1 MNCRKQGKRK
11 LRRSSRRTP
20 CLLAWTLAA
29 ALAVGLPLA
38 AQVPQILP
46 EAVREVGIDQRLNE
60 QAPLDL
66 EFRDETG
73 GAVRLGDYFG
83 ERPVV
88 LTLVYY
94 ECPVLCTMVLNG
106 VVRSLRP
113 LSFSA
118 GKEFEL
124 VTVSIS
130 PTETPAQAAEKK
142 DIHVRHYDR
151 EGAEDGWHFLTG
163 DQEAIGKLTEAVG
176 FHYTFDQ
183 ETGLYAHASGMMVLT
198 PEGRLSRYFYGI
210 EYSARDLR
218 LALIEAS
225 DNRIGSP
232 VDRVLLYCYQY
243 DPTTGKYG
251 LVIMRV
257 IRLAGLATVLLLGG
271 FILLSVRRERRA
283 TRVNG
288 KAKLKEA

>member
-1 MNCRKQGKRK
+1 MRKSTHRGRHGRNA
-11 LRRSSRRTP
+11 L
-20 CLLAWTLAA
+20 CLTTL
-29 ALAVGLPLA
+29 ALAVALPGLPTA

-46 EAVREVGIDQRLNE
+46 QAVQEVGIDQRLNE
-60 QAPLDL
+60 QVPLDL
-66 EFRDETG
+66 EFQDETG
-73 GAVRLGDYFG
+73 RTVRLGDYFG
-83 ERPVV
+83 RKPVL

-94 ECPVLCTMVLNG
+94 KCPMLCTMVLNG
-106 VVRSLRP
+106 VVRTLRP

-142 DIHVRHYDR
+142 AIHVRSYGR
-151 EGAEDGWHFLTG
+151 PGSAEGWHFLTG
-163 DQEAIGKLTEAVG
+163 EEEAIRRLTEAVG
-176 FHYTFDQ
+176 FRYTFDP
-183 ETGLYAHASGMMVLT
+183 ETGLYAHASGMILLT

-218 LALIEAS
+218 LAVIEAS
-225 DNRIGSP
+225 ESRIGSP

-257 IRLAGLATVLLLGG
+257 IRVAGIATLLLLGG
-271 FILLSVRRERRA
+271 FILLSIRRERRVH
-283 TRVNG
+283 TNG
-288 KAKLKEA
+288 KAKWKEV

>member
-1 MNCRKQGKRK
+1 MKNSKQKKQRNQAGRA
-11 LRRSSRRTP
+11 LPR
-20 CLLAWTLAA
+20 LAA
-29 ALAVGLPLA
+29 VALAMMLGVSLPVA

-60 QAPLDL
+60 PVPLDL
-66 EFRDETG
+66 AFRDETG
-73 GAVRLGDYFG
+73 KTVQLGDYFG
-83 ERPVV
+83 EKPVL

-106 VVRSLRP
+106 VVRTLRP

-118 GKEFEL
+118 GEEFEL

-130 PTETPAQAAEKK
+130 PTETPAQAAKK
-142 DIHVRHYDR
+142 KGLHVSHYDR
-151 EGAEDGWHFLTG
+151 AGAEDAWHFLTG
-163 DQEAIGKLTEAVG
+163 DETSIRKLTEAVG
-176 FHYTFDQ
+176 FRYTYDE
-183 ETGLYAHASGMMVLT
+183 ETGLYAHASGMILLT
-198 PEGRLSRYFYGI
+198 PEGKLSRYFYGI

-225 DNRIGSP
+225 ENRIGSP

-243 DPTTGKYG
+243 DPTTGRYG

-257 IRLAGLATVLLLGG
+257 IRVAGLATILLLGG
-271 FILLSVRRERRA
+271 FILLSIRRERR
-283 TRVNG
+283 TPGNG
-288 KAKLKEA
+288 SAKLKEA

>member
-1 MNCRKQGKRK
+1 V
-11 LRRSSRRTP
+11 
-20 CLLAWTLAA
+20 AWTLAT

-73 GAVRLGDYFG
+73 ATVRLGDYFG

-118 GKEFEL
+118 GEEFEL

-142 DIHVRHYDR
+142 GIHVSHYDR
-151 EGAEDGWHFLTG
+151 EGATEGWHFLTG
-163 DQEAIGKLTEAVG
+163 DEEAIEKLTEAVG
-176 FHYTFDQ
+176 FHYTFDE

-225 DNRIGSP
+225 NHRIGSP
-232 VDRVLLYCYQY
+232 VDRLLLYCYQY

-283 TRVNG
+283 RVNG
-288 KAKLKEA
+288 SAKLKEA

>member
-1 MNCRKQGKRK
+1 MRNGPQNKG
-11 LRRSSRRTP
+11 SRPGAPRLP
-20 CLLAWTLAA
+20 
-29 ALAVGLPLA
+29 ALALAMTLLGLPAA

-46 EAVREVGIDQRLNE
+46 QAVQEVGIDQRLNE
-60 QAPLDL
+60 QAPLEL

-73 GAVRLGDYFG
+73 KTVRLGDYFG
-83 ERPVV
+83 RKPVL

-94 ECPVLCTMVLNG
+94 QCPMLCTMVLNG
-106 VVRSLRP
+106 VVRTLRP

-118 GKEFEL
+118 GEEFEL

-142 DIHVRHYDR
+142 AIHVRNYAR
-151 EGAEDGWHFLTG
+151 AGAAESWHFLTG
-163 DQEAIGKLTEAVG
+163 EEAAIRRLTEAVG
-176 FHYTFDQ
+176 FRYTFDP
-183 ETGLYAHASGMMVLT
+183 ETGLYAHASGMILLT
-198 PEGRLSRYFYGI
+198 PEGKVSRYFYGI

-225 DNRIGSP
+225 KNRIGSP
-232 VDRVLLYCYQY
+232 VDQVLLYCYQY

-257 IRLAGLATVLLLGG
+257 IRVAGVATLLLLGG
-271 FILLSVRRERRA
+271 FVLVSLRRERRA
-283 TRVNG
+283 PANG
-288 KAKLKEA
+288 KAKLKET